1 MQLKAPTLELPL
13 STFTSQSL
21 SVNAPAGFP
30 QRNLERAFWLG
41 SAGTTLM
48 AFCCWPWTRIFPFY
62 VIPENLRKIST
73 PPVATVTHIWTVTS
87 PRNPLFL
94 AKTTLTCKLNFFVFH
109 IIKNNPS
116 TLDYWQRVKVTK
128 PLCLF
133 IPLKCRC
140 IIKMGHNPQETFEKT
155 TNKQQVM
162 SHVLTLFILH
172 NVL

>member
-21 SVNAPAGFP
+21 CVNAPAGFP

-48 AFCCWPWTRIFPFY
+48 AFCCWPWTRIFPIY
-62 VIPENLRKIST
+62 VIPENLQKIST

-94 AKTTLTCKLNFFVFH
+94 AKQLSPVSLIFLFFTLSKTIHQLWITDRELKSLNLSAFSFPLNVVASLKWAIIHRRHSRRQQINNKLCHMF
-109 IIKNNPS
+109 
-116 TLDYWQRVKVTK
+116 
-128 PLCLF
+128 
-133 IPLKCRC
+133 
-140 IIKMGHNPQETFEKT
+140 
-155 TNKQQVM
+155 
-162 SHVLTLFILH
+162 
-172 NVL
+172 